1 MAKIYLVKNAVISPK
16 QLKELGLSKESIAE
30 IQKWRN
36 GSFGF
41 LPIIIVTDDDKSQPW
56 FPFEPGEEVFKREYP
71 EGIIWKG

>member
-1 MAKIYLVKNAVISPK
+1 MAKIYLKRETVISLK
-16 QLKELGLSKESIAE
+16 ELKELGLPKQSIDE

-36 GSFGF
+36 SSHV
-41 LPIIIVTDDDKSQPW
+41 LSSIIIVTDDDKSQPW